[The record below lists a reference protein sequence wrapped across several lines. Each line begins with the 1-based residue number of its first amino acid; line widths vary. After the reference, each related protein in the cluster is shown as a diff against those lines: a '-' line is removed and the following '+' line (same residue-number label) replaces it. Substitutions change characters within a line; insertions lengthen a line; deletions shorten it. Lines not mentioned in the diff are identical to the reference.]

1 MDKSAIKNFA
11 IEARKILMKSAITQ
25 AGFYGITEKGC
36 SAPIQ
41 TGPGF
46 EVYKTVAGT
55 ETRIFREDMARR
67 RNLVQ
72 AIENKGFNQV
82 IEETAY
88 TWFNRLIAIRFM
100 EVNDYLPT
108 RVRVLSSETGSN
120 TPDVVSQFYDVE
132 LNLTSSELDEI
143 QEAIDDNRYDDAFA
157 RLFVK
162 QCNELNDI
170 LPGLFEKTNDYME
183 LLLKLSYTSDG
194 VVRMLV
200 DTIPENN
207 FRVKTDD
214 EDSDAEG
221 QVEIIGWLYQYYNT
235 EPKSAAFAKKGKITK
250 EEIPAVTQLFTPDW
264 IVRYMVEN
272 SLGRLWTERNMA
284 SGVDEEIS
292 DTLKSEW
299 KYYLEE
305 AEQEES
311 VQKELIKIRDT
322 YKGLNPEDI
331 KLIDPCMGS
340 GHILVYAFD
349 VLMQIYE
356 SCGYRAREAVASIL
370 ENNIYGLDIDD
381 RAYQMAYFAIMMK
394 ARQYDKRF
402 LKRDSKP
409 VCHLYS
415 IQESNPIN
423 KNHLKF
429 FGASLSDEQKK
440 LALKQMQE
448 LLKTFID
455 AKEYGSILNVPEFD
469 WALLRDFVAETN
481 EDAQL
486 DFESL
491 GLEKTKA
498 QLEELVS
505 IAAVMEKKYHVVTT
519 NPPYMG
525 QPGMSA
531 ILSEFVKKHYPDG
544 KADLFAAFIEKCKL
558 MLTKN
563 GYQSMITQHGWMFLG
578 GYESLRTKM
587 IKNSRLVN
595 MAHLGARAFDEIA
608 GEVVQTTAFVFQNAI
623 LREAKSKYIRLL
635 SWNGE
640 KNKEQGFFDAI
651 KNKTFYAVSADRFFT
666 IPTNVI
672 AYWLTNEMFTL
683 FENPQLSIYAS
694 ACKGLDTGD
703 NNKYLRLWFEPDINS
718 TALMCGG
725 HKKWIPYNKGG
736 GYRRWYGL
744 NGYLINWDNNG
755 YELKYRSKANIR
767 NEEQYFKK
775 GLTWSDLSTNN
786 YGARFS
792 PVGFIFD
799 ASGPTMFTSDNQ
811 LYPLLAY
818 INSKVYQ
825 AILDVVCPGL
835 HYNNGSVSKTP
846 VPELVFSKEYGAPI
860 GLLAERLVNI
870 SKLDW
875 DSFEISW
882 DFVKNPLVKKTGESV
897 MLNKVYSEWENVC
910 KNRFEQM
917 KEYEEEINSI
927 LINACN
933 LQKEMLPE
941 IDEGEI
947 TISKADSRR
956 DIVALI
962 SYAVGCMFGRYSLDT
977 DGLVY
982 AGGEWDTS
990 KYSSFTPDT
999 DGIIPI
1005 TEEPYLSDDIVTRF
1019 CEWLTVVYGADT
1031 LEENLDFI
1039 AKVLGGK
1046 GKSSREILRKYF
1058 LNDFFKDHCQT
1069 YSVSGS
1075 GKRPIYWLFDSGKQ
1089 NGFKALIYLHRYN
1102 KDTVGIVRSVYL
1114 KQVQEAI
1121 EASLKNAE
1129 YIISSTSSAMDRANA
1144 TKKRDTYI
1152 KQLAEIRTYYQALSH
1167 VALQRIELDL
1177 DDGVKVNYA
1186 KFQGIEIVNESG
1198 KKQKIDLLAKI

>member
-132 LNLTSSELDEI
+132 LNLTQSELDEI

-311 VQKELIKIRDT
+311 VQKELTKIRDT

-415 IQESNPIN
+415 IQESNSIN

-448 LLKTFID
+448 LLKTFVD

-469 WALLRDFVAETN
+469 WALLREFVDETN
-481 EDAQL
+481 EDAQM
-486 DFESL
+486 DFESY
-491 GLEKTKA
+491 GLDKTKV
-498 QLEELVS
+498 QLEET
-505 IAAVMEKKYHVVTT
+505 IAVARVLAQKYHVVTT

-525 QPGMSA
+525 WGNMPPKLQDYCG
-531 ILSEFVKKHYPDG
+531 KNYPNS
-544 KADLFAAFIEKCKL
+544 KNDLFAVFIEKCNGV
-558 MLTKN
+558 TKN
-563 GYQSMITQHGWMFLG
+563 NCFKAMITQHSWMFLSS
-578 GYESLRTKM
+578 YEELRKCMYRTTTDTM
-587 IKNSRLVN
+587 I
-595 MAHLGARAFDEIA
+595 HLGARAFDEIA
-608 GEVVQTTAFVFQNAI
+608 GEVVQTVAFVRRKNDV
-623 LREAKSKYIRLL
+623 
-635 SWNGE
+635 NG
-640 KNKEQGFFDAI
+640 F
-651 KNKTFYAVSADRFFT
+651 R
-666 IPTNVI
+666 
-672 AYWLTNEMFTL
+672 
-683 FENPQLSIYAS
+683 
-694 ACKGLDTGD
+694 GL
-703 NNKYLRLWFEPDINS
+703 YLRLVDALSEREKEEAFFDVKNIYVSTQSQFLLVPGHPTAYWISSDMVDIFDCDTLGNKYRVSQGLS
-718 TALMCGG
+718 TADNNRFLRLWYEVSYEDIQFGCQSEAESEKSI
-725 HKKWIPYNKGG
+725 HRWYPLNKGG
-736 GYRRWYGL
+736 EFRKWFGNRNFVVNYQH
-744 NGYLINWDNNG
+744 NGS
-755 YELKYRSKANIR
+755 ELKAFPKAYVR
-767 NEEQYFKK
+767 NSDAYF
-775 GLTWSDLSTNN
+775 LPQITWSKVSTAAPAFR
-786 YGARFS
+786 YFEKGFLFS
-792 PVGFIFD
+792 D
-799 ASGPTMFTSDNQ
+799 AGMSVLIKDENDMFYCLGLLNSEVCTKILQIYSPTMNFEAGQISRIPIKDSPKREEVIKKVKECIELSRKDWNKSECSWEFDRH
-811 LYPLLAY
+811 PLCKCKGELA
-818 INSKVYQ
+818 
-825 AILDVVCPGL
+825 AI
-835 HYNNGSVSKTP
+835 YKR
-846 VPELVFSKEYGAPI
+846 Y
-860 GLLAERLVNI
+860 AEDR
-870 SKLDW
+870 
-875 DSFEISW
+875 EE
-882 DFVKNPLVKKTGESV
+882 DFCALKKA
-897 MLNKVYSEWENVC
+897 
-910 KNRFEQM
+910 
-917 KEYEEEINSI
+917 EEEINYLFGIIYDLSDE
-927 LINACN
+927 LAINERE
-933 LQKEMLPE
+933 EMVS
-941 IDEGEI
+941 
-947 TISKADSRR
+947 ISKADIKR
-956 DIVALI
+956 DIKSLL
-962 SYAVGCMFGRYSLDT
+962 SYAVGCMFGRYSLDV
-977 DGLVY
+977 DGLAY
-982 AGGEWDTS
+982 AGGNWDSS
-990 KYSSFTPDT
+990 KYSSFIPDT

-1019 CEWLTVVYGADT
+1019 CDWLTVVYGADT
-1031 LEENLDFI
+1031 LEDNLDFI

-1046 GKSSREILRKYF
+1046 GKSSREIIRKYF

-1102 KDTVGIVRSVYL
+1102 KDTVGTVRSVYL

-1121 EASLKNAE
+1121 EASLKNAD

>member
-132 LNLTSSELDEI
+132 LNLTPNELDEI

-214 EDSDAEG
+214 EDTDAEG

-284 SGVDEEIS
+284 SGIDEEIS
-292 DTLKSEW
+292 DTLKAEW

-311 VQKELIKIRDT
+311 VQKELTKIRDT

-429 FGASLSDEQKK
+429 FGASLSEAQKK

-448 LLKTFID
+448 LLKTFVD

-469 WALLRDFVAETN
+469 WALLREFVSETN

-491 GLEKTKA
+491 GLDRTKEQLKQLIAIARVMA
-498 QLEELVS
+498 Q
-505 IAAVMEKKYHVVTT
+505 KYHVAIT

-525 QPGMSA
+525 
-531 ILSEFVKKHYPDG
+531 LSGANNSLNAYVKKFYPES
-544 KADLFAAFIEKCKL
+544 KADMFAVFIDKCS
-558 MLTKN
+558 MLLLKN
-563 GYQSMITQHGWMFLG
+563 GYQAMITQHAWMFLG
-578 GYESLRTKM
+578 SFEKLRIKM
-587 IKNSRLVN
+587 NRYDLIN
-595 MAHLGARAFDEIA
+595 MAHLGARAFEDIG
-608 GEVVQTTAFVFQNAI
+608 GEVVQTTTFVIRKTRTLLYKGTYAKLTSGSSQNEKEKMY
-623 LREAKSKYIRLL
+623 LRREFRYVTDQTQY
-635 SWNGE
+635 E
-640 KNKEQGFFDAI
+640 K
-651 KNKTFYAVSADRFFT
+651 
-666 IPTNVI
+666 IPGAPI
-672 AYWLTNEMFTL
+672 AYWVSKQVYDSFGEKAIGEEALLCQGLTT
-683 FENPQLSIYAS
+683 
-694 ACKGLDTGD
+694 TD
-703 NNKYLRLWFEPDINS
+703 NNKYVRAWYEPYISNIGWNIPNT
-718 TALMCGG
+718 TAAVASG
-725 HKKWIPYNKGG
+725 KKWFPFNKGG
-736 GYRRWYGL
+736 SFRKWYGNNELVVNYENDGQEIKNAVMSKYTYL
-744 NGYLINWDNNG
+744 NSPDFVVKN
-755 YELKYRSKANIR
+755 SKH
-767 NEEQYFKK
+767 YFHEC
-775 GLTWSDLSTNN
+775 LTWSALSNS
-786 YGARFS
+786 FS
-792 PVGFIFD
+792 IRYAGVGTICADKGQGLFGNDELMKYYCALLNSSVASMYLEMVSPTLDFNCGYVRKIPFILNEERKDEIDFLVE
-799 ASGPTMFTSDNQ
+799 T
-811 LYPLLAY
+811 
-818 INSKVYQ
+818 
-825 AILDVVCPGL
+825 AISYC
-835 HYNNGSVSKTP
+835 K
-846 VPELVFSKEYGAPI
+846 A
-860 GLLAERLVNI
+860 
-870 SKLDW
+870 DW
-875 DSFEISW
+875 DERETSW
-882 DFVKNPLVKKTGESV
+882 DFVAHPLLPKAKGEST
-897 MLNKVYSEWENVC
+897 LLRSIFDTWYQYCES
-910 KNRFEQM
+910 RFEKL
-917 KEYEEEINSI
+917 KEIEEHLNHIFAE
-927 LINACN
+927 
-933 LQKEMLPE
+933 
-941 IDEGEI
+941 
-947 TISKADSRR
+947 T
-956 DIVALI
+956 
-962 SYAVGCMFGRYSLDT
+962 YA
-977 DGLVY
+977 
-982 AGGEWDTS
+982 
-990 KYSSFTPDT
+990 
-999 DGIIPI
+999 
-1005 TEEPYLSDDIVTRF
+1005 
-1019 CEWLTVVYGADT
+1019 
-1031 LEENLDFI
+1031 
-1039 AKVLGGK
+1039 
-1046 GKSSREILRKYF
+1046 
-1058 LNDFFKDHCQT
+1058 
-1069 YSVSGS
+1069 
-1075 GKRPIYWLFDSGKQ
+1075 
-1089 NGFKALIYLHRYN
+1089 
-1102 KDTVGIVRSVYL
+1102 
-1114 KQVQEAI
+1114 
-1121 EASLKNAE
+1121 
-1129 YIISSTSSAMDRANA
+1129 
-1144 TKKRDTYI
+1144 
-1152 KQLAEIRTYYQALSH
+1152 
-1167 VALQRIELDL
+1167 
-1177 DDGVKVNYA
+1177 
-1186 KFQGIEIVNESG
+1186 
-1198 KKQKIDLLAKI
+1198 

>member
-25 AGFYGITEKGC
+25 ACFYGITEKGC
-36 SAPIQ
+36 NAPIQ

-132 LNLTSSELDEI
+132 LNLTQSELDEI

-214 EDSDAEG
+214 EDTDAEG

-311 VQKELIKIRDT
+311 VQKELTKIRDT

-429 FGASLSDEQKK
+429 FGASLSEAQMK

-448 LLKTFID
+448 LLKTFVD

-469 WALLRDFVAETN
+469 WVLLHEFVTETN
-481 EDAQL
+481 EDAQM
-486 DFESL
+486 DFESY
-491 GLEKTKA
+491 GLDKTKE
-498 QLEELVS
+498 QLVELIN
-505 IAAVMEKKYHVVTT
+505 IATVMVKKYHVVIT

-525 QPGMSA
+525 VSNAGAKLAQ
-531 ILSEFVKKHYPDG
+531 FVKKYYPQN
-544 KADLFAAFIEKCKL
+544 KVDLFSVFMEKTLAMCNIRGYCALITQQTWMFISSFINTRK
-558 MLTKN
+558 
-563 GYQSMITQHGWMFLG
+563 MITSYQIS
-578 GYESLRTKM
+578 SLC
-587 IKNSRLVN
+587 
-595 MAHLGARAFDEIA
+595 HLGTRAFEEIS
-608 GEVVQTTAFVFQNAI
+608 GEVVQSVSYC
-623 LREAKSKYIRLL
+623 LRKEKVSDYKAAYIKLDDVD
-635 SWNGE
+635 
-640 KNKEQGFFDAI
+640 NKE
-651 KNKTFYAVSADRFFT
+651 KTFLMQNSRYDANTELFEILPDG
-666 IPTNVI
+666 II
-672 AYWLTNEMFTL
+672 AYWLSDKVINNFSRFSDVAT
-683 FENPQLSIYAS
+683 YAVG
-694 ACKGLDTGD
+694 KIGLQTGD
-703 NNKYLRLWFEPDINS
+703 NNRFLRLWQEIDATKLTLSGPSS
-718 TALMCGG
+718 TQY
-725 HKKWIPYNKGG
+725 WVPYNKAGS
-736 GYRRWYGL
+736 YRKWYGNHDYVL
-744 NGYLINWDNNG
+744 FWQNDGLDIVNCRDENGKQKSRPQNREY
-755 YELKYRSKANIR
+755 
-767 NEEQYFKK
+767 YFKS
-775 GLTWSDLSTNN
+775 GITWSDVCT
-786 YGARFS
+786 GMFS
-792 PVGFIFD
+792 MRAMPSNFVFDSCAPSIF
-799 ASGPTMFTSDNQ
+799 SDEQ
-811 LYPLLAY
+811 TTKYLLGLY
-818 INSKVYQ
+818 NSKVAQLY
-825 AILDVVCPGL
+825 LDFLTPTI
-835 HYNNGSVSKTP
+835 HYTCGSVLK
-846 VPELVFSKEYGAPI
+846 VPMAIDKSFDLAVIDNCINLVKE
-860 GLLAERLVNI
+860 
-870 SKLDW
+870 DW
-875 DSFEISW
+875 DLFENSW
-882 DFVKNPLVKKTGESV
+882 EFAGHPLTRYGESSLKKSYE
-897 MLNKVYSEWENVC
+897 MWSSFCDRRYSEL
-910 KNRFEQM
+910 
-917 KEYEEEINSI
+917 KEYETIINKHFI
-927 LINACN
+927 ELYKLN
-933 LQKEMLPE
+933 
-941 IDEGEI
+941 DELDPFVSDDSVSVRRADEKREV
-947 TISKADSRR
+947 IS
-956 DIVALI
+956 LI
-962 SYAVGCMFGRYSLDT
+962 SYAVGCMFGRYSLDV
-977 DGLVY
+977 DGLAY
-982 AGGEWDTS
+982 AGGAWDSS
-990 KYSSFTPDT
+990 KYASFIPDT

-1031 LEENLDFI
+1031 LEDNLDFI
-1039 AKVLGGK
+1039 AKALGGK
-1046 GKSSREILRKYF
+1046 GKSSREIIRKYF
-1058 LNDFFKDHCQT
+1058 LNYFFKDHCQT

-1102 KDTVGIVRSVYL
+1102 KDTVGTVRSVYL

-1144 TKKRDTYI
+1144 TRKRDTYI

>member
-36 SAPIQ
+36 NAPIQ

-132 LNLTSSELDEI
+132 LNLTQSELDEI

-214 EDSDAEG
+214 EDTDAEG

-284 SGVDEEIS
+284 SGVDEEIN

-311 VQKELIKIRDT
+311 VQKELTKIRDT

-429 FGASLSDEQKK
+429 FGASLSDAQKK

-448 LLKTFID
+448 LLKTFVD

-469 WALLRDFVAETN
+469 WALLCEFVAETN

-491 GLEKTKA
+491 GLDTTKESVT
-498 QLEELVS
+498 QLID
-505 IAAVMEKKYHVVTT
+505 IARVMARKYHVAVT
-519 NPPYMG
+519 NPPYM
-525 QPGMSA
+525 A
-531 ILSEFVKKHYPDG
+531 ISNADPKLNTFTKNNYPDS
-544 KADLFAAFIEKCKL
+544 KTDMFAVFIEKCISYTRKY
-558 MLTKN
+558 
-563 GYQSMITQHGWMFLG
+563 GYTSMITMHTWMFLG
-578 GYESLRTKM
+578 SYEKLREKSQRKNLISLVHHG
-587 IKNSRLVN
+587 IKAFEEIGNDVVQTASFIIQNADAKNRISTYVRLVDYKDYALKEREFHN
-595 MAHLGARAFDEIA
+595 SKNYYYKNTSRFKLIPGYTYAYWVGKAFIDNFNKGESIEQYGEFTGSQNITGNNDQYLRYFWEINSENINTDYWVTYAKGGDYRKYYGNLQMVIDWRKSARAFYA
-608 GEVVQTTAFVFQNAI
+608 T
-623 LREAKSKYIRLL
+623 
-635 SWNGE
+635 
-640 KNKEQGFFDAI
+640 
-651 KNKTFYAVSADRFFT
+651 NKTSNLLNEHFWFKEGITYSAVTSR
-666 IPTNVI
+666 
-672 AYWLTNEMFTL
+672 
-683 FENPQLSIYAS
+683 
-694 ACKGLDTGD
+694 GTGFR
-703 NNKYLRLWFEPDINS
+703 YLPVNCIFD
-718 TALMCGG
+718 
-725 HKKWIPYNKGG
+725 KGG
-736 GYRRWYGL
+736 PSIIVRR
-744 NGYLINWDNNG
+744 
-755 YELKYRSKANIR
+755 R
-767 NEEQYFKK
+767 
-775 GLTWSDLSTNN
+775 LTEIL
-786 YGARFS
+786 A
-792 PVGFIFD
+792 
-799 ASGPTMFTSDNQ
+799 
-811 LYPLLAY
+811 LL
-818 INSKVYQ
+818 NSKVAELYFQ
-825 AILDVVCPGL
+825 VLNPSINLQVKDIKALPVILPHD
-835 HYNNGSVSKTP
+835 STIA
-846 VPELVFSKEYGAPI
+846 ELSELSLKEAT
-860 GLLAERLVNI
+860 E
-870 SKLDW
+870 DW
-875 DSFEISW
+875 NEQEISFEFSSHPLIRNITSLKDAYAAYEREKKCSFERVKANEIKINRIFCDLYDMPEIKV
-882 DFVKNPLVKKTGESV
+882 DFEERDIPVRIPTVSESV
-897 MLNKVYSEWENVC
+897 KSL
-910 KNRFEQM
+910 
-917 KEYEEEINSI
+917 
-927 LINACN
+927 L
-933 LQKEMLPE
+933 
-941 IDEGEI
+941 
-947 TISKADSRR
+947 
-956 DIVALI
+956 
-962 SYAVGCMFGRYSLDT
+962 SYAVGCIFGRYSLDCH
-977 DGLVY
+977 GLAY
-982 AGGEWDTS
+982 AGGEWKDS
-990 KYSSFTPDT
+990 KYSSFIPDT

-1005 TEEPYLSDDIVTRF
+1005 TEEPYLSDDIVTRL
-1019 CEWLTVVYGADT
+1019 CEWLMVVYGAEQ
-1031 LEENLDFI
+1031 LEDNLEFI
-1039 AKVLGGK
+1039 AHAIGGK
-1046 GKSSREILRKYF
+1046 GNSSREIIRKYF
-1058 LNDFFKDHCQT
+1058 LNDFFKDHCQM
-1069 YSVSGS
+1069 YSVTGS

-1102 KDTVGIVRSVYL
+1102 KDTVGTVRSVYL

-1144 TKKRDTYI
+1144 TRKRDTYV